1 MQNVLAFEFSA
12 LSSPVHAW
20 LRAVQ
25 LGVWAAASPAEE
37 ADASWASVSS
47 QPPSSKHLII

>member
-1 MQNVLAFEFSA
+1 MQNVPAFEFSP
-12 LSSPVHAW
+12 LRSPVHTW

-37 ADASWASVSS
+37 ADAET
-47 QPPSSKHLII
+47 PGYLYLPSLQAPST